1 MSNFIRRH
9 LSLSFAQISTPF
21 PSGVLHHDSL
31 AAFHRCLV
39 AVPGDMMDEVCETS
53 NDSFRVKERTTFPCQ
68 TGWVT
73 FDEPD
78 KESRVIECPAEEKPS
93 EENGRYL
100 SLLGKFDIKAYM
112 VS

>member
-1 MSNFIRRH
+1 M
-9 LSLSFAQISTPF
+9 
-21 PSGVLHHDSL
+21 
-31 AAFHRCLV
+31 C
-39 AVPGDMMDEVCETS
+39 DMMEDEVCEMS
-53 NDSFRVKERTTFPCQ
+53 NDSLRVKERTTFPCQ

-100 SLLGKFDIKAYM
+100 SLLGKFDPSLNFIRSSGRRKRLEAIG
-112 VS
+112 

>member
-1 MSNFIRRH
+1 
-9 LSLSFAQISTPF
+9 
-21 PSGVLHHDSL
+21 
-31 AAFHRCLV
+31 
-39 AVPGDMMDEVCETS
+39 MMDELGETS
-53 NDSFRVKERTTFPCQ
+53 DDNFRVKERTTFPCQ

-100 SLLGKFDIKAYM
+100 SLLGKFDIEAYM
-112 VS
+112 GSATMLSKDYFLVIKLYI

>member
-1 MSNFIRRH
+1 
-9 LSLSFAQISTPF
+9 
-21 PSGVLHHDSL
+21 
-31 AAFHRCLV
+31 
-39 AVPGDMMDEVCETS
+39 MMDEVCETS
-53 NDSFRVKERTTFPCQ
+53 NDCFRVKERTTFPCQ

-100 SLLGKFDIKAYM
+100 SLLGKLDIEAYM
-112 VS
+112 VNSTTLSKDYFLVIKL

>member
-1 MSNFIRRH
+1 
-9 LSLSFAQISTPF
+9 
-21 PSGVLHHDSL
+21 
-31 AAFHRCLV
+31 
-39 AVPGDMMDEVCETS
+39 MMDEVCETS
-53 NDSFRVKERTTFPCQ
+53 DDKCRVKERTTFPCQ

-100 SLLGKFDIKAYM
+100 SLLGKFDIEAYM
-112 VS
+112 VMSH

>member
-1 MSNFIRRH
+1 
-9 LSLSFAQISTPF
+9 
-21 PSGVLHHDSL
+21 
-31 AAFHRCLV
+31 
-39 AVPGDMMDEVCETS
+39 MMDEVCETS
-53 NDSFRVKERTTFPCQ
+53 DDNFRVKERTTFPCQ

-100 SLLGKFDIKAYM
+100 SLLGKFDIEAYM
-112 VS
+112 VMISSTMSLKDYFLVIKL

>member
-1 MSNFIRRH
+1 
-9 LSLSFAQISTPF
+9 
-21 PSGVLHHDSL
+21 
-31 AAFHRCLV
+31 
-39 AVPGDMMDEVCETS
+39 MMDEVCETS
-53 NDSFRVKERTTFPCQ
+53 NDSFKVKERTTFPCQ

-100 SLLGKFDIKAYM
+100 SLLGKFDIEAY
-112 VS
+112 VHGQFNDVIKGLFFGYQTLNIESHIICLPYHVEKR

>member
-1 MSNFIRRH
+1 
-9 LSLSFAQISTPF
+9 
-21 PSGVLHHDSL
+21 
-31 AAFHRCLV
+31 
-39 AVPGDMMDEVCETS
+39 MMDEVCETS
-53 NDSFRVKERTTFPCQ
+53 DDKFRVKERTTFPCQ

-100 SLLGKFDIKAYM
+100 SLLGKFDIEAYAVM
-112 VS
+112 ISSTISLKDYFLVIKL

>member
-1 MSNFIRRH
+1 
-9 LSLSFAQISTPF
+9 
-21 PSGVLHHDSL
+21 
-31 AAFHRCLV
+31 
-39 AVPGDMMDEVCETS
+39 MMDEVCETS
-53 NDSFRVKERTTFPCQ
+53 DDSFRVKERTTFSCQ

-100 SLLGKFDIKAYM
+100 SLLGKFDIEAYVVM
-112 VS
+112 ISSTISLKDYFLVIKLYT

>member
-1 MSNFIRRH
+1 
-9 LSLSFAQISTPF
+9 
-21 PSGVLHHDSL
+21 
-31 AAFHRCLV
+31 
-39 AVPGDMMDEVCETS
+39 MMDEVCETS
-53 NDSFRVKERTTFPCQ
+53 DDSFRVKERTTFPCQ

-100 SLLGKFDIKAYM
+100 SLLGKFDIEAYVVM
-112 VS
+112 ISSTISLKDYFLVIKL

>member
-1 MSNFIRRH
+1 
-9 LSLSFAQISTPF
+9 
-21 PSGVLHHDSL
+21 
-31 AAFHRCLV
+31 
-39 AVPGDMMDEVCETS
+39 MMDELGETS
-53 NDSFRVKERTTFPCQ
+53 DDNFRVKERTTFPCQ

-100 SLLGKFDIKAYM
+100 SLLGKFDIEAYM
-112 VS
+112 GSSTMLSKDYFLVIKLYI

>member
-1 MSNFIRRH
+1 
-9 LSLSFAQISTPF
+9 
-21 PSGVLHHDSL
+21 
-31 AAFHRCLV
+31 
-39 AVPGDMMDEVCETS
+39 MMDEVCETS
-53 NDSFRVKERTTFPCQ
+53 DDKFKVKERTTFPCQ

-100 SLLGKFDIKAYM
+100 SLLGKLDIEAYM
-112 VS
+112 VWLSNVGNGIFACNTLLSR